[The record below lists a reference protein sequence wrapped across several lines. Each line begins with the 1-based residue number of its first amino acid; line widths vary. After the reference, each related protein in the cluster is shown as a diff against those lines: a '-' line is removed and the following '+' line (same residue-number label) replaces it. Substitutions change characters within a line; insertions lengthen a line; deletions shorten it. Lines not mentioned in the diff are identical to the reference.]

1 MNFNLSGLFGSN
13 FIITIGIVLL
23 MAGLIVYY
31 CNSRFMT
38 LEKNLHRQNQILANF
53 IGNVQQ
59 QLQLQYGGDENISHM
74 RPQSAP
80 VVNELATE
88 EAIKAVEEVNMN
100 ESNYAANLNATN
112 KIEISDDETS
122 DSDSESE
129 SDSNDN
135 ENSSSSDSE
144 SDNDTIEQINSFNRE
159 PESLQTDELTIIDNI
174 TESLPTN
181 EDFVNASMSSIKVIA
196 MPPTEITLND
206 ISQLISSGQE
216 NNQPQITEVTEEP
229 KDLEESSDDD
239 YTDDSDN
246 EDNNEDN
253 NDDNNDGNNTKNAFE
268 MLNTPQTPPPN
279 IDFKKMSVAALREM
293 LVERG
298 LSSESDAKK
307 MKKPIIIQAL
317 SK

>member
-59 QLQLQYGGDENISHM
+59 QLQLQYGGDQNTPNM
-74 RPQSAP
+74 REQSAP

-88 EAIKAVEEVNMN
+88 EAIKAVEEVDIN
-100 ESNYAANLNATN
+100 ESNYAANLNATD

-144 SDNDTIEQINSFNRE
+144 SDNDTIEQINNLNKES
-159 PESLQTDELTIIDNI
+159 ESLQTDELTLIENI

-181 EDFVNASMSSIKVIA
+181 EDFVNANMSSIKVIA

-206 ISQLISSGQE
+206 ISQLISGAQE
-216 NNQPQITEVTEEP
+216 NNQPQITEVTEEL

-246 EDNNEDN
+246 EDDSNNEDDTN
-253 NDDNNDGNNTKNAFE
+253 EDNNTKNAFE
-268 MLNTPQTPPPN
+268 MLNTPQIPQQN

-307 MKKPIIIQAL
+307 MKKPIIIEAL